1 MGSIKALA
9 GSKKRGSSKA
19 LTDLLVA
26 GLNMGALY
34 LACDWGYEVFL
45 ILHFLEMHLHEVPF
59 KDTPVM
65 KVWARIAQQSDMRI
79 EPGTA
84 G

>member
-59 KDTPVM
+59 KDTPDM

-79 EPGTA
+79 EPGTEA
-84 G
+84 

>member
-1 MGSIKALA
+1 
-9 GSKKRGSSKA
+9 
-19 LTDLLVA
+19 
-26 GLNMGALY
+26 MGALY

-79 EPGTA
+79 EPGTEV
-84 G
+84 